1 MNASEAH
8 QRVVFV
14 FAIAFAVL
22 AAWHDWRKGEIPNW
36 LTLPVL
42 GIAPIVHVVRFSMAQ
57 TPMETAL
64 QEGAIS
70 LGGAALCAIV
80 PLMLYR
86 QSAIGGGDVKL
97 FIALGALLQPM
108 IGVEAQMYGFFAG
121 TVLAPARLAYE
132 GKLFSTLK
140 NALVILSNFFRPAS
154 KQRVVDATV
163 LSWFRLGPAIALGV
177 ALACYLHW

>member
-1 MNASEAH
+1 MNEPYQHTVFIVAMAVA
-8 QRVVFV
+8 VV
-14 FAIAFAVL
+14 AGWL
-22 AAWHDWRKGEIPNW
+22 DWRKGEIPNW
-36 LTLPVL
+36 LTLGACAV
-42 GIAPIVHVVRFSMAQ
+42 APILHIARFSMAKQ
-57 TPMETAL
+57 PMEAAL

-108 IGVEAQMYGFFAG
+108 VGVEAQMYGFFAG

-154 KQRVVDATV
+154 KQRTVDATV